1 LNEAALTI
9 TIYIPQ
15 EDQKKKKK
23 SIKTK
28 NGSLVSSKNSF
39 YPDPEDN
46 NFDETLVSVFFSG
59 NFDALQT
66 SQVEKWFN
74 GPFSSKKK
82 KGVLANK
89 HSNRKPSLRYVLLTK
104 NQQHSTTSV
113 LV

>member
-1 LNEAALTI
+1 
-9 TIYIPQ
+9 
-15 EDQKKKKK
+15 
-23 SIKTK
+23 
-28 NGSLVSSKNSF
+28 LVSSKNSF
-39 YPDPEDN
+39 NPDPADN
-46 NFDETLVSVFFSG
+46 NFDETLVSVSFSG

-89 HSNRKPSLRYVLLTK
+89 HSNGKPSLRYVLLTK

-113 LV
+113 LVLICSFYIFNTRWFRESLFGMPSA